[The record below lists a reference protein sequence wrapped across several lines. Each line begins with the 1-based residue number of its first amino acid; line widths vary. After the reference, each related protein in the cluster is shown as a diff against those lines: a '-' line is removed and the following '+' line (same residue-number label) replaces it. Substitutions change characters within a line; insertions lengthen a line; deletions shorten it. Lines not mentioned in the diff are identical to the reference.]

1 MNEQFVLV
9 HRTHQ
14 IRKLWKGMVIFMNK
28 LNLNIELNKLSTN
41 ISNIFIDKYMPLA
54 NGEFVKVYI
63 YLLKCV
69 TNNQSDISVSSLAD
83 TFNQTEADILR
94 ALRYWNKVG
103 AIILN
108 TSTNN
113 TIDGITF
120 CDLKKEAT
128 CDTDKQLHTESYK
141 NIDDKANAKKETV
154 SSTSHNCCDN
164 MVDFA
169 SAAGNKIAHLN
180 IETRTAYTP
189 QQLKKFYAQD
199 EFSMLLY
206 AVGTYMGDS
215 LNVSDASTIAYF
227 YDTLHFPSDL
237 IEYLIEYCVTNGH
250 KSMRYIEKV
259 ALAWA
264 ENGIS
269 SVKQAKT
276 CIDNHN
282 ETTYAVLNAFGIKNR
297 TAGKY
302 EQDFIKKWTDIYCFS
317 SDLIIEACNR
327 TLRTTHEPSFPY
339 ADSIL
344 TKWHN
349 ANIKTQDDIK
359 LDDQKFE
366 QTQENKN
373 IKKKNTTIK
382 TIANNKFNNFHQRN
396 TDIDSLESAL
406 LSNNG

>member
-1 MNEQFVLV
+1 
-9 HRTHQ
+9 
-14 IRKLWKGMVIFMNK
+14 MNK

-54 NGEFVKVYI
+54 NGEFVKIYI

-69 TNNQSDISVSSLAD
+69 TNNQADISVSSLAD
-83 TFNQTEADILR
+83 IFNQTEADILR
-94 ALRYWNKVG
+94 ALRYWDKIG

-108 TSTNN
+108 TSNNDN

-120 CDLKKEAT
+120 CDLKEDIA
-128 CDTDKQLHTESYK
+128 CDTNKQLHTESYK
-141 NIDDKANAKKETV
+141 KTDNKSIPKKEAV
-154 SSTSHNCCDN
+154 SLISHNSFN
-164 MVDFA
+164 NTVDFTPV
-169 SAAGNKIAHLN
+169 SNKITHLN

-189 QQLKKFYAQD
+189 QQMKKFYAQD

-215 LNVSDASTIAYF
+215 LNASDASTIAYF

-269 SVKQAKT
+269 SVKQAKN

-282 ETTYAVLNAFGIKNR
+282 ETTYSVLNAFGIKNR
-297 TAGKY
+297 TAGKF
-302 EQDFIKKWTDIYCFS
+302 EQDYIKKWTDIYCFS
-317 SDLIIEACNR
+317 SDIIIEACNR
-327 TLRTTHEPSFPY
+327 TLRITHQPSFEY

-359 LDDQKFE
+359 LSDEKFE
-366 QTQENKN
+366 QTQQNKN
-373 IKKKNTTIK
+373 IKMKNPTVK
-382 TIANNKFNNFHQRN
+382 TITNNKFNNFHQRN
-396 TDIDSLESAL
+396 TDIDTLESAL

>member
-1 MNEQFVLV
+1 
-9 HRTHQ
+9 
-14 IRKLWKGMVIFMNK
+14 MVIFMNK

-63 YLLKCV
+63 YLFKCV
-69 TNNQSDISVSSLAD
+69 TNHQADISVSSLAD
-83 TFNQTEADILR
+83 VFNQTETDILR

-103 AIILN
+103 AIMLN
-108 TSTNN
+108 TSNNN
-113 TIDGITF
+113 TIDSITF
-120 CDLKKEAT
+120 CDLKEDTTCDINKEPPIESHKNTDDKIDEKKEAIN
-128 CDTDKQLHTESYK
+128 S
-141 NIDDKANAKKETV
+141 I
-154 SSTSHNCCDN
+154 SHYSCNN

-169 SAAGNKIAHLN
+169 SAAGNKLAHLN

-189 QQLKKFYAQD
+189 QQMKKFYAQD
-199 EFSMLLY
+199 DFSMLLY

-215 LNVSDASTIAYF
+215 LNPSDASTIAYF

-250 KSMRYIEKV
+250 KSMHYIQKV

-276 CIDNHN
+276 YIDNHN
-282 ETTYAVLNAFGIKNR
+282 EITYAILGAFGIKNR
-297 TAGKY
+297 TIAKC
-302 EQDFIKKWTDIYCFS
+302 ELDFIKKWTNVYHFS

-327 TLRTTHEPSFPY
+327 TMRKIHEPSFKY

-344 TKWHN
+344 TNWHN
-349 ANIKTQDDIK
+349 ANIKTQDDVK

-373 IKKKNTTIK
+373 VKKKNTTIK
-382 TIANNKFNNFHQRN
+382 AIANNKFNNFHQRN

>member
-1 MNEQFVLV
+1 
-9 HRTHQ
+9 
-14 IRKLWKGMVIFMNK
+14 MNK

-41 ISNIFIDKYMPLA
+41 ISNVFIDKYMPLA

-69 TNNQSDISVSSLAD
+69 TNNQADISISSLAD

-94 ALRYWNKVG
+94 ALRYWNKIGV
-103 AIILN
+103 IILN
-108 TSTNN
+108 TSHNDA
-113 TIDGITF
+113 IEGITF
-120 CDLKKEAT
+120 CDLKEEAA
-128 CDTDKQLHTESYK
+128 CDTNKQLHTESYK
-141 NIDDKANAKKETV
+141 KINTNTTKKENV
-154 SSTSHNCCDN
+154 NSISNHSCDN
-164 MVDFA
+164 TVDFA
-169 SAAGNKIAHLN
+169 SATGNKITHLN

-189 QQLKKFYAQD
+189 QQMKNFYAQD

-215 LNVSDASTIAYF
+215 LNSSDASTIAYF

-282 ETTYAVLNAFGIKNR
+282 EITYSVLNTFGIKNR
-297 TAGKY
+297 VAGKF
-302 EQDFIKKWTDIYCFS
+302 EQDYIKKWTDIYCFP

-327 TLRTTHEPSFPY
+327 TLRVTHQPSFEY

-344 TKWHN
+344 TRWHN
-349 ANIKTQDDIK
+349 TNVKTQEDVK

-366 QTQENKN
+366 QTQQNKN
-373 IKKKNTTIK
+373 VKKKNTTVKAI
-382 TIANNKFNNFHQRN
+382 TNNKFNNFHQRN
-396 TDIDSLESAL
+396 TDIDILESAL

>member
-1 MNEQFVLV
+1 MQEWRF
-9 HRTHQ
+9 
-14 IRKLWKGMVIFMNK
+14 FMNK

-63 YLLKCV
+63 YLLRCV
-69 TNNQSDISVSSLAD
+69 TNNQADISISSLAD
-83 TFNQTEADILR
+83 IFNQTEADILR
-94 ALRYWNKVG
+94 ALRYWDKIG
-103 AIILN
+103 AITLN
-108 TSTNN
+108 TSSND
-113 TIDGITF
+113 TIEGITF
-120 CDLKKEAT
+120 CDLKEAT
-128 CDTDKQLHTESYK
+128 DCDTNKQLHTESYNK
-141 NIDDKANAKKETV
+141 INTTTKKEAA
-154 SSTSHNCCDN
+154 SSISNRPCDN

-169 SAAGNKIAHLN
+169 SAAGNKITHLN

-189 QQLKKFYAQD
+189 QQMKNFYAQD

-215 LNVSDASTIAYF
+215 LNSSDASTIAYF
-227 YDTLHFPSDL
+227 YDALHFPSDL

-282 ETTYAVLNAFGIKNR
+282 EITYSVLNAFGIKNR
-297 TAGKY
+297 AAGKF
-302 EQDFIKKWTDIYCFS
+302 EQDYIKKWTDIYCFS

-327 TLRTTHEPSFPY
+327 TLRVTHQPSFEY

-349 ANIKTQDDIK
+349 ANVKTQEDVK

-366 QTQENKN
+366 QIQQNKN
-373 IKKKNTTIK
+373 VKKKNTTVK
-382 TIANNKFNNFHQRN
+382 TITNNKFNNFHQRN
-396 TDIDSLESAL
+396 TDIDTLESAL